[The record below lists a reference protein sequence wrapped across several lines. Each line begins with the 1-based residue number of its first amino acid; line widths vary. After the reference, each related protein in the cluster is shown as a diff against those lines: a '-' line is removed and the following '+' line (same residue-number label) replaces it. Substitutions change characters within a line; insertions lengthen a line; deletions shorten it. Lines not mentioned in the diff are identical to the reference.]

1 MSCTFWLRR
10 KKLAAMKAAEAAKQ
24 ATVSETEAVA
34 EQATDTETEAVAEQA
49 TDTETEAVAEK
60 KPAKK
65 GGAKKNDN
73 EATV

>member
-10 KKLAAMKAAEAAKQ
+10 KKRAAMKAAEAAKQ
-24 ATVSETEAVA
+24 ATVSEMEK
-34 EQATDTETEAVAEQA
+34 
-49 TDTETEAVAEK
+49 VAEK

>member
-34 EQATDTETEAVAEQA
+34 EQATDTETEAVAE
-49 TDTETEAVAEK
+49 K

>member
-10 KKLAAMKAAEAAKQ
+10 KKLAAQKQAEAAKQ
-24 ATVSETEAVA
+24 APAPVA
-34 EQATDTETEAVAEQA
+34 ET
-49 TDTETEAVAEK
+49 VAEK

>member
-10 KKLAAMKAAEAAKQ
+10 KKLAALKAAEAAKQ
-24 ATVSETEAVA
+24 ATDTETEKVA
-34 EQATDTETEAVAEQA
+34 EQATDTETEK
-49 TDTETEAVAEK
+49 VAEK